1 MSSDGIFSTPNRKA
15 LHPPK
20 ETGEPNGTYRKV
32 AVGVYKN
39 VVNGNYKIW
48 DADLND
54 WLEMVPIAQRSEKIK
69 SELNYKELE
78 HVTDALFEI
87 IKRIGVED
95 DIVLEI
101 DAKNK
106 IMRAKVKPKN
116 DAIEIDYGVEE

>member
-15 LHPPK
+15 WHPPK

-78 HVTDALFEI
+78 HVTDALLEI

-116 DAIEIDYGVEE
+116 DVIEIDYGVEE

>member
-1 MSSDGIFSTPNRKA
+1 M
-15 LHPPK
+15 
-20 ETGEPNGTYRKV
+20 
-32 AVGVYKN
+32 
-39 VVNGNYKIW
+39 NGNYKIW

-78 HVTDALFEI
+78 HVTDALLEI